1 MPYTRILGYS
11 EKGKK
16 LISAIKAKNPKINLV
31 TSVKEFMDNS
41 KNKVLKEMLAIDIYA
56 TNVYTLGYE
65 KDSWSNLDYTSK
77 IVTSTDLKEVKN
89 KMILG
94 ITGSSG
100 AGKSTVCEIL
110 ERKYSSQT
118 INADKIAKQLS
129 KQGTNY
135 LQEIIQNFGDDI
147 LLEDGELN
155 RRKLANIIYSNPEK
169 RDELNNITFKYIK
182 NEIKEQIAKSNNNI
196 IAIDAPLLFRG
207 EFTRDM

>member
-1 MPYTRILGYS
+1 
-11 EKGKK
+11 
-16 LISAIKAKNPKINLV
+16 
-31 TSVKEFMDNS
+31 
-41 KNKVLKEMLAIDIYA
+41 
-56 TNVYTLGYE
+56 
-65 KDSWSNLDYTSK
+65 
-77 IVTSTDLKEVKN
+77 
-89 KMILG
+89 MILG

-196 IAIDAPLLFRG
+196 IAIDAPLLLEANLQEICDKTIAVISEDRNLQIKRIIKRDNIDKEHAIARLNAQHPN
-207 EFTRDM
+207 EFYIKNCDNTLINDETLEQQIEKLLSSEN

>member
-1 MPYTRILGYS
+1 
-11 EKGKK
+11 
-16 LISAIKAKNPKINLV
+16 
-31 TSVKEFMDNS
+31 
-41 KNKVLKEMLAIDIYA
+41 
-56 TNVYTLGYE
+56 
-65 KDSWSNLDYTSK
+65 
-77 IVTSTDLKEVKN
+77 
-89 KMILG
+89 MILG
-94 ITGSSG
+94 IKGSSG

-135 LQEIIQNFGDDI
+135 LKEIIQNFGDDI

-196 IAIDAPLLFRG
+196 IAIDAPLLLEANLQEICDKTIAVISEDRNLQIKRIIKRDNIDKEHAIARLNAQHPN
-207 EFTRDM
+207 EFYIQNCDNTLINDETLEQQIEKLLFSEN

>member
-1 MPYTRILGYS
+1 
-11 EKGKK
+11 
-16 LISAIKAKNPKINLV
+16 
-31 TSVKEFMDNS
+31 
-41 KNKVLKEMLAIDIYA
+41 
-56 TNVYTLGYE
+56 
-65 KDSWSNLDYTSK
+65 
-77 IVTSTDLKEVKN
+77 
-89 KMILG
+89 MILG

-196 IAIDAPLLFRG
+196 IAIDAPLLLEANLQEICDKTIAVISEDRNLQIKRIIKRDNIDKEHAIVRLNAQHPN
-207 EFTRDM
+207 EFYIQNCDNTLINDETLELQIEKLLFSEN

>member
-1 MPYTRILGYS
+1 
-11 EKGKK
+11 
-16 LISAIKAKNPKINLV
+16 
-31 TSVKEFMDNS
+31 
-41 KNKVLKEMLAIDIYA
+41 
-56 TNVYTLGYE
+56 
-65 KDSWSNLDYTSK
+65 
-77 IVTSTDLKEVKN
+77 
-89 KMILG
+89 MILG

-196 IAIDAPLLFRG
+196 IAIDAPLLLEANLQKICDKTIAVISKDRNLQIKRIIKRDNIDKEHAIARLNAQHPN
-207 EFTRDM
+207 EFYIKNCDNTLINDETLEQQIEKLLSSEN

>member
-1 MPYTRILGYS
+1 
-11 EKGKK
+11 
-16 LISAIKAKNPKINLV
+16 
-31 TSVKEFMDNS
+31 
-41 KNKVLKEMLAIDIYA
+41 
-56 TNVYTLGYE
+56 
-65 KDSWSNLDYTSK
+65 
-77 IVTSTDLKEVKN
+77 
-89 KMILG
+89 MILG

-135 LQEIIQNFGDDI
+135 LQEITQNFGDDI

-196 IAIDAPLLFRG
+196 IAIDAPLLLEANLQEICDKTIAVISEDRNLQIKRIIKRDNIDKEHAIARLNAQHPN
-207 EFTRDM
+207 EFYIQNCDNTLINDETLEQQIEKLLFSEN

>member
-1 MPYTRILGYS
+1 
-11 EKGKK
+11 
-16 LISAIKAKNPKINLV
+16 
-31 TSVKEFMDNS
+31 
-41 KNKVLKEMLAIDIYA
+41 
-56 TNVYTLGYE
+56 
-65 KDSWSNLDYTSK
+65 
-77 IVTSTDLKEVKN
+77 
-89 KMILG
+89 MILG

-110 ERKYSSQT
+110 ERKYNSQT

-155 RRKLANIIYSNPEK
+155 RRKLANVIYSNPEK

-196 IAIDAPLLFRG
+196 IAIDAPLLLEANLQEICDKTIAVISKDRNLQIKRIIKRDNIDKEHAIARLNAQDPN
-207 EFTRDM
+207 EFYIQNCDNTLINDETLEQQIEKLLSSEN

>member
-1 MPYTRILGYS
+1 
-11 EKGKK
+11 
-16 LISAIKAKNPKINLV
+16 
-31 TSVKEFMDNS
+31 
-41 KNKVLKEMLAIDIYA
+41 
-56 TNVYTLGYE
+56 
-65 KDSWSNLDYTSK
+65 
-77 IVTSTDLKEVKN
+77 
-89 KMILG
+89 MILG

-196 IAIDAPLLFRG
+196 IAIDAPLLLEANLQEICDKTIAVISEDRNLQIKRIIKRDNIDKEHAIARLNAQHPN
-207 EFTRDM
+207 EFYIQNWDNTLINEETLEQQIEKLLFSEN